1 MKFTILLKNEDDS
14 IGPLTLLQIERKN
27 PLTAATLGLTVAES
41 KQVLTEVQQELVEA
55 QLRGHAQAQRICPQC
70 QSRRTLKD
78 YHSVCLKSL
87 FGGVDPRVPRFNA
100 CSCEDTTARTETV
113 RIDGLANW
121 VSPEL
126 EFVQSQL
133 AATIPYARTGAIQMV
148 GSLSSLSLIS

>member
-14 IGPLTLLQIERKN
+14 IGPLTLLQIERKD
-27 PLTAATLGLTVAES
+27 PLTAATLGLTLAES

-78 YHSVCLKSL
+78 YHSVCFKSL
-87 FGGVDPRVPRFNA
+87 FGGVNLSVPRFNA
-100 CSCEDTTARTETV
+100 CSCQDTNPRTETV